1 MEVHMNRDTIESR
14 ARRFVL
20 EHNQAGFR
28 RALDEL
34 VAPGFIVH
42 EFLPGVP
49 ESMDR
54 VAFEGFVSS
63 FRAAMPDIRDEVVA
77 VLVDGAR
84 AAVRWRGAGTHTG
97 EALMGIPA
105 KGGSVRANGIYLL
118 AFDGDRIAEVWSNW
132 DNLSVLEQLK

>member
-14 ARRFVL
+14 ARRFIL
-20 EHNQAGFR
+20 EHNLSGFR

-34 VAPGFIVH
+34 VAPGFVAH

-54 VAFEGFVSS
+54 IAYEGFISS
-63 FRAAMPDIRDEVVA
+63 FRAAIPDIRDEVVA

-84 AAVRWRGAGTHTG
+84 AAVRWRGSGTHTG

-105 KGGSVRANGIYLL
+105 KGKSVRANGMYLL
-118 AFDGDRIAEVWSNW
+118 VFEGDRIAEAWSYW